1 MYNLLLR
8 NCSPEFRLGIRLYY
22 CVIPL
27 FAWAMSSWVLLVVC
41 PIYVLLMRDYD
52 NNDYVEDELE
62 VMYKDTEF
70 GRYNRV
76 RKEDTKVVQGYMRQE
91 SIPEE
96 NNCIIPSLSG
106 ERQL

>member
-1 MYNLLLR
+1 
-8 NCSPEFRLGIRLYY
+8 
-22 CVIPL
+22 
-27 FAWAMSSWVLLVVC
+27 MSSWILLVVC

-52 NNDYVEDELE
+52 NSDYVEDELE

-76 RKEDTKVVQGYMRQE
+76 SRKEDTKVVQGYMRQE
-91 SIPEE
+91 SIAEE